1 MLVQVAGV
9 DHARGIVAVGH
20 YSLALDPNAR

>member
-1 MLVQVAGV
+1 VAGV
-9 DHARGIVAVGH
+9 DHARGIAAVGN